1 MIPFS
6 LSMAFVLMRPVFLR
20 VVFSLVLVTL
30 LLLLMPLVP
39 PVMFLA
45 ARELVQ
51 VARDLENAERIQCG
65 EDRVVVREW
74 GLRLRNKMWESSGNV
89 GGSASG
95 VVDDGMASTG

>member
-30 LLLLMPLVP
+30 LLLFMPLVP

-65 EDRVVVREW
+65 EDRVVLREW
-74 GLRLRNKMWESSGNV
+74 GLRNKMWESSGNV

-95 VVDDGMASTG
+95 VVDDGMASKG